1 MSTVF
6 IYEVVSIF
14 CEMLTNGKIFLLVDN
29 IQIVIGIWIPFC
41 FISCIPGCSH
51 YNSIDVLHKV
61 KGPEVIG
68 LQLLMKSVLFRQ
80 VLGLWKEIDSCKK
93 PYLWST
99 EKYGR
104 DLTFFGV
111 TIEPSPSCIPGA
123 IIPHHLNVIH
133 GLIRNEACQ
142 KKLEN

>member
-1 MSTVF
+1 
-6 IYEVVSIF
+6 
-14 CEMLTNGKIFLLVDN
+14 MLNNGKKFLLVDN

-93 PYLWST
+93 NPLSLVNRKIWKGSILLSL
-99 EKYGR
+99 E
-104 DLTFFGV
+104 
-111 TIEPSPSCIPGA
+111 SPLNLALAAYQAQLYP
-123 IIPHHLNVIH
+123 IILMSSMASSEMKPVKK
-133 GLIRNEACQ
+133 IR
-142 KKLEN
+142 K

>member
-1 MSTVF
+1 
-6 IYEVVSIF
+6 
-14 CEMLTNGKIFLLVDN
+14 MLNNGKKFLLVDN

-61 KGPEVIG
+61 KGPEVVG

-93 PYLWST
+93 KPLI
-99 EKYGR
+99 
-104 DLTFFGV
+104 FGQQKNMEG
-111 TIEPSPSCIPGA
+111 ILLSLESPLNLALAAYQAQLYP
-123 IIPHHLNVIH
+123 IILMSSMASSEMKPV
-133 GLIRNEACQ
+133 
-142 KKLEN
+142 KKN